1 MCSPALEKA
10 LESALTRMKTRCSVG
25 PLAEVAATT
34 VRLLEEDA
42 VLTAAQQRAF
52 MLEETYRAP
61 DRILIN
67 KRVVGLIGGD
77 FLKGVCQY
85 LGVDCMVEYGVQLV
99 DYNPPKCKE
108 TAN

>member
-99 DYNPPKCKE
+99 DYDPPDCRK